1 MFHVSGSLSTTT
13 GAAPARR
20 MAEAH
25 EMIVNVGSMT
35 SSPAPRPSAATAAAR
50 AAEPLQTAMPCLR
63 PTRAANSCS
72 KRRTNGP
79 SEDIQPV
86 SIHSAR
92 YRFSLPS
99 SNGSLIGTA
108 FFIFPAFSEQ
118 RLFSAV
124 RHFGCQ
130 PDPRAIDTFE
140 TRLVLFARVRAL
152 LDLDH
157 LQVFQHL
164 ESMSSLDQQDDVA
177 RFKDAASQIALL
189 VAVEIDTQPPFANEH
204 DF

>member
-20 MAEAH
+20 MAEGH

-35 SSPAPRPSAATAAAR
+35 SSPAPRPSAATAASR
-50 AAEPLQTAMPCLR
+50 AAEPLQTATPCLR

-72 KRRTNGP
+72 NPRTNGP
-79 SEDIQPV
+79 SEDIQPL

-99 SNGSLIGTA
+99 SNGSLTGTT
-108 FFIFPAFSEQ
+108 FVIFPAFSEL

-130 PDPRAIDTFE
+130 PDLRALDAFE
-140 TRLVLFARVRAL
+140 TRLVLFAGVRAL
-152 LDLDH
+152 LHLDH
-157 LQVFQHL
+157 LHVFHHL
-164 ESMSSLDQQDDVA
+164 ESVSSLD
-177 RFKDAASQIALL
+177 
-189 VAVEIDTQPPFANEH
+189 
-204 DF
+204 